1 MGMGMGMTV
10 VYGIS
15 APLESV
21 QWPHPGAS
29 YQEVRVEGAASF
41 VL

>member
-1 MGMGMGMTV
+1 MGMTV

-15 APLESV
+15 APLESG
-21 QWPHPGAS
+21 QWPHPGVA